1 MKNFTGFRFGQIH
14 SEDLHL
20 VVISSN
26 SRYVKNTQ
34 PGIKDYTTEVP
45 GGNGSYLF
53 GQTFSTQEFSISI
66 AFDEVDEKTWR
77 KISNLFS
84 TDKPQDLVFNENP
97 YKTYRAKLKSKPDFK
112 TLCFTDRH
120 TGERT
125 YKGEGTLNFICYF
138 PFAFGFNKYIVRA
151 ADYYNCMMPE
161 TIIKHNRDPYSDN
174 LPKFIEPTIKK
185 HYNVEPNMRTPWK
198 GGYPSIEQVQG
209 GELYFNNPETNQKE
223 MIDVRKYF
231 SNIPEWQCAA
241 QLLVSPTL
249 DFDREL
255 IYMPQYSKTNYY
267 NMDTG
272 LNRQNGVI
280 GSRILVYNPGDLPI
294 DFEIKLG
301 NLVSQYR
308 ANMRDGENYTFRI
321 SRYNVQRLTIEQAVD
336 WCGMKTYDQ
345 LDEEKYKYGNRYF
358 TLLQSKVSNIGKDWT
373 KDNKDWDYR
382 IQSQLLGKT
391 HPRHAYYVEPIP
403 REKLGD
409 FIRLF
414 YWQSNHIDD
423 PKGFTAEP
431 LNWEKGKEIANRYEE
446 LCNLCIDDEER
457 FELYWKTLKEGI
469 LDCYKEV
476 NEIMLYGGGNLNNFR
491 FFNADEDEG
500 QTYTYNDFV
509 NDYINQP
516 SEYIRQINDL
526 NYGEFIFNIANYPQ
540 YYTYDYLDITSQDF
554 DKIQGCGCGCDIH
567 RHENANESTIKP
579 LFIDSEKRMVYNLN
593 DPEWGEIKKEGI
605 PSEWLINN
613 EDKMKNFFHY
623 KPEKKIFNDN
633 IKQGHWFKLPPGWS
647 LIDISPVVN
656 EDKWG
661 GKRWLDARP
670 FIWGNRDEYFKTH
683 FDSVYHE
690 AAKDYLISECPLNM
704 LQKKWET
711 DNGEVID
718 FFSQYDEDTYE
729 NRQEFFSE
737 LPLSDLENYLQFK
750 RWYVGD
756 EDQNTDI
763 AKNYDAASKTEFA
776 YNLENFG
783 HQVSKKRIENAEINF
798 LKKLD
803 EYWRINTPDINGNP
817 DGSIDDWWWFANSYI
832 WANFPPV
839 YWAYADLL
847 NSAQI
852 KYTPLFY

>member
-20 VVISSN
+20 VVTSSSN
-26 SRYVKNTQ
+26 RYVKNTQ

-120 TGERT
+120 TGKRT

-161 TIIKHNRDPYSDN
+161 TIIKHNRDPYSDD

-231 SNIPEWQCAA
+231 SNIPEWQGAA

-280 GSRILVYNPGDLPI
+280 GSRILVYNPGDLPV
-294 DFEIKLG
+294 DFELKLG

-308 ANMRDGENYTFRI
+308 ANMKDGEKYTFRI

-336 WCGMKTYDQ
+336 WCGMKTYKEP
-345 LDEEKYKYGNRYF
+345 DELEYKYGNRYF
-358 TLLQSKVSNIGKDWT
+358 TILQNTISNMGKDWK
-373 KDNKDWDYR
+373 KDSEDWNYGV
-382 IQSQLLGKT
+382 QAQLLGKS
-391 HPRHAYYVEPIP
+391 HPRHTYYVEPIP

-423 PKGFTAEP
+423 PDGFSAEAV
-431 LNWEKGKEIANRYEE
+431 NWEKGKAIADRYEE
-446 LCNLCIDDEER
+446 LYKLCIDDEER

-469 LDCYKEV
+469 LDCYKET
-476 NEIMLYGGGNLNNFR
+476 NNKMIFGGGNANNMR
-491 FFNADEDEG
+491 FFNSDIEDG
-500 QTYTYNDFV
+500 QSYAYDDFV
-509 NDYINQP
+509 NEYINQP
-516 SEYIRQINDL
+516 PEYIRQMDGL

-540 YYTYDYLDITSQDF
+540 YYTYDYLDITSDDF
-554 DKIQGCGCGCDIH
+554 DKITGCCCGCDIYP
-567 RHENANESTIKP
+567 REEADESTIKP

-593 DPEWGEIKKEGI
+593 DPEWGKIDE
-605 PSEWLINN
+605 PSVYDLNIWSKNN
-613 EDKMKNFFHY
+613 EDKVKNFFSY
-623 KPEKKIFNDN
+623 KPQKKIFNDN
-633 IKQGHWFKLPPGWS
+633 IKQGHWFKIPPGWS
-647 LIDISPVVN
+647 LIDISPVVD
-656 EDKWG
+656 EKKWG

-670 FIWGNRDEYFKTH
+670 FIWGNKDEAFDKH
-683 FDSVYHE
+683 FNSVYE
-690 AAKDYLISECPLNM
+690 GAAREYLIDNCPRNVLE
-704 LQKKWET
+704 LTWQKT
-711 DNGEVID
+711 DGTSINFFD
-718 FFSQYDEDTYE
+718 FYNEDTYE
-729 NRQEFFSE
+729 NREDFFGE
-737 LPLSDLENYLQFK
+737 KLSIYELENYLQFR
-750 RWYVGD
+750 RWYTSGSDVSS
-756 EDQNTDI
+756 
-763 AKNYDAASKTEFA
+763 KNNNNSLTNYSYTIF
-776 YNLENFG
+776 NFTY
-783 HQVSKKRIENAEINF
+783 QLTRKRIENAELKF

-803 EYWRINTPDINGNP
+803 DWWRVNTLDINGNP
-817 DGSIDDWWWFANSYI
+817 EGTIDDWWWFANSYI